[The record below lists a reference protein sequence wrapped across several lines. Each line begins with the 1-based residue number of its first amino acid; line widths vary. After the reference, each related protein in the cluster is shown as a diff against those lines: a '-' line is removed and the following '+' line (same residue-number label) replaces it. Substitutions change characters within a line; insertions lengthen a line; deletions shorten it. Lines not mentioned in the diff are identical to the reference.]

1 MGYTVH
7 VLTSKDN
14 STTHL
19 FDAELLSCNLSHL
32 GDSLSVVLKTHFQT
46 LGECEGGF
54 GLNYYPQ
61 LF

>member
-7 VLTSKDN
+7 LLTSKDN

-19 FDAELLSCNLSHL
+19 FDGELLSCNLSHL
-32 GDSLSVVLKTHFQT
+32 SMVLKTYFQT
-46 LGECEGGF
+46 LREREGGF

-61 LF
+61 LC

>member
-1 MGYTVH
+1 MYSLAKIIQL
-7 VLTSKDN
+7 LTCSMEN
-14 STTHL
+14 SFPAT
-19 FDAELLSCNLSHL
+19 SRHL
-32 GDSLSVVLKTHFQT
+32 GDGLSVVLKTHFQT